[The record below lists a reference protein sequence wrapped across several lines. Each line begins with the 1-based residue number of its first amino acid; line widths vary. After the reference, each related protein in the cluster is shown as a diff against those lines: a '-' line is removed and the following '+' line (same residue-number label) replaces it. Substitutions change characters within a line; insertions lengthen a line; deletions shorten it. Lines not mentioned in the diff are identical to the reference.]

1 MKKTM
6 IVPRV
11 EVIRLQ
17 EADLI
22 CTSPQTQTF
31 QLIEDEQ
38 KAVTNYNQIW

>member
-6 IVPRV
+6 IVPRA

-31 QLIEDEQ
+31 QLIEDEEQ
-38 KAVTNYNQIW
+38 AISDQNGIW

>member
-6 IVPRV
+6 IVPRA

-17 EADLI
+17 DADLI

-31 QLIEDEQ
+31 QLIEDEEQ
-38 KAVTNYNQIW
+38 AISYQNQIW

>member
-1 MKKTM
+1 M
-6 IVPRV
+6 IEPRV

-31 QLIEDEQ
+31 QLIEDEEQ
-38 KAVTNYNQIW
+38 AISDQNEIW